1 MGIELSSITNAK
13 RTQVWKQLQEHQ
25 QSFSKKRLKKLFK
38 EDEERFDRFSLTFKE
53 LLYDFSKNILEEKTL
68 DLLIQLAQSMSLD
81 ERVQA
86 MFAGKKINITE
97 NRPALHTALR
107 NMGSAPVMVDSK
119 DVMPEIRQVREQMRV
134 ISEKLRAGLWEGATG
149 KPITTVVNMGVGG
162 SDLGPRMIC
171 EAFRH
176 QASAHIKVLFVSSID
191 GNEIVNVLRH
201 LDAQTTLFIVSSKSF
216 ETADT
221 LANAETA
228 KLWLCD
234 KLGSDKALK
243 QHFIGVSACPEKMS
257 DFGIDPAH
265 QLRLWDWVGGRYSLW
280 SAIGLSIAIS
290 QGMHA
295 FEQLL
300 QGAFEAD
307 EHFKNSPYRSNVPV
321 LQALI
326 GVWYNNFYGADTQAV
341 LPYDHRLHVLPA
353 YLQQLEMESNGK
365 SATLSGETVSL
376 DTAPIIWGEFGPNA
390 QHAFYQL
397 LHQGTRFVPIEFLAV
412 VANPSVPGKHQE
424 LALANCLAQS
434 RALML
439 GESIAEG
446 ADKKDSMI
454 RFYPGNKPS
463 TTILLEQLT
472 PRTLGSLIAFYEH
485 KVFVQSVIWDISPFD
500 QWGVELGKRLT
511 GQLQQA
517 RQNGGKLVTPDY
529 DSSTAGLLAF
539 TQSKSDGDV

>member
-1 MGIELSSITNAK
+1 M
-13 RTQVWKQLQEHQ
+13 
-25 QSFSKKRLKKLFK
+25 
-38 EDEERFDRFSLTFKE
+38 
-53 LLYDFSKNILEEKTL
+53 
-68 DLLIQLAQSMSLD
+68 
-81 ERVQA
+81 
-86 MFAGKKINITE
+86 
-97 NRPALHTALR
+97 
-107 NMGSAPVMVDSK
+107 
-119 DVMPEIRQVREQMRV
+119 
-134 ISEKLRAGLWEGATG
+134 
-149 KPITTVVNMGVGG
+149 
-162 SDLGPRMIC
+162 
-171 EAFRH
+171 
-176 QASAHIKVLFVSSID
+176 
-191 GNEIVNVLRH
+191 
-201 LDAQTTLFIVSSKSF
+201 
-216 ETADT
+216 
-221 LANAETA
+221 
-228 KLWLCD
+228 
-234 KLGSDKALK
+234 
-243 QHFIGVSACPEKMS
+243 
-257 DFGIDPAH
+257 
-265 QLRLWDWVGGRYSLW
+265 
-280 SAIGLSIAIS
+280 
-290 QGMHA
+290 
-295 FEQLL
+295 
-300 QGAFEAD
+300 
-307 EHFKNSPYRSNVPV
+307 PV

-365 SATLSGETVSL
+365 SATLSGDTVSL

-485 KVFVQSVIWDISPFD
+485 KVFVQSVIWDINPFD

-517 RQNGGKLVTPDY
+517 RQNGGKLEKPDY

-539 TQSKSDGDV
+539 AHSKSDSDV